1 MGKFGVKNIFIVLI
15 LIIILSCKNDS
26 INISEEKYI
35 TTSDSNKSV
44 MQQKGGKPQ
53 DRYSCIIN
61 TSGYCIFTGNPHQ
74 TGLKPKSN
82 NIIDKEGIYLF
93 SLMEA
98 VAINSSGKILEA
110 RGTPSFDGDEL
121 IKSSKENMS
130 NDEKAFHQVM
140 ATMFPIRN
148 ALMYNIEELKRE
160 EWNDLVFELTKRQI
174 KNTTFT
180 EGVTPKD
187 NYYGTFGIFDLAKN
201 PNGKDIHHE
210 VMKFLEESSIYLL
223 CHVTSE
229 EFNQMLKDSHPQQHD
244 PCKDAIID
252 KKIPFEY

>member
-1 MGKFGVKNIFIVLI
+1 MGKFGVKNLFIVLI

-26 INISEEKYI
+26 INNSEGKYI
-35 TTSDSNKSV
+35 TASDSNKSV
-44 MQQKGGKPQ
+44 IQQKGGKPQ

-82 NIIDKEGIYLF
+82 KIIDREGIYLF
-93 SLMEA
+93 SLREA
-98 VAINSSGKILEA
+98 VAINSLGKILEA

-121 IKSSKENMS
+121 IKFSKENMS

-148 ALMYNIEELKRE
+148 ALMYNIEELERE
-160 EWNDLVFELTKRQI
+160 EWNDIVFELTKRQI
-174 KNTTFT
+174 KNKTFT
-180 EGVTPKD
+180 EGRTPKD

-201 PNGKDIHHE
+201 PHGKDIHHE

-229 EFNQMLKDSHPQQHD
+229 EFNQMLKDSHPERHD

>member
-1 MGKFGVKNIFIVLI
+1 M
-15 LIIILSCKNDS
+15 
-26 INISEEKYI
+26 
-35 TTSDSNKSV
+35 
-44 MQQKGGKPQ
+44 
-53 DRYSCIIN
+53 
-61 TSGYCIFTGNPHQ
+61 
-74 TGLKPKSN
+74 
-82 NIIDKEGIYLF
+82 F
-93 SLMEA
+93 SLREA
-98 VAINSSGKILEA
+98 VAINSLGKILEA

-121 IKSSKENMS
+121 IKFSKENMS

-148 ALMYNIEELKRE
+148 ALMYNIEELERE
-160 EWNDLVFELTKRQI
+160 EWNDIVFELTKRQI
-174 KNTTFT
+174 KNKTFT
-180 EGVTPKD
+180 EGRTPKD

-201 PNGKDIHHE
+201 PHGKDIHHE

-229 EFNQMLKDSHPQQHD
+229 EFNQMLKDSHPERHD

>member
-1 MGKFGVKNIFIVLI
+1 MGKFGVKNLFVVLI

-44 MQQKGGKPQ
+44 IQQKGGKPQ
-53 DRYSCIIN
+53 GRYSCIIN

-93 SLMEA
+93 SLREA
-98 VAINSSGKILEA
+98 VAINSLGKILEA

-121 IKSSKENMS
+121 IKFSKENMS

-148 ALMYNIEELKRE
+148 ALMYNIEELERE
-160 EWNDLVFELTKRQI
+160 EWNDIVFELTKRQI
-174 KNTTFT
+174 KNKTFT
-180 EGVTPKD
+180 EGRTPKD

-229 EFNQMLKDSHPQQHD
+229 EFNQMLKDSHPERHD